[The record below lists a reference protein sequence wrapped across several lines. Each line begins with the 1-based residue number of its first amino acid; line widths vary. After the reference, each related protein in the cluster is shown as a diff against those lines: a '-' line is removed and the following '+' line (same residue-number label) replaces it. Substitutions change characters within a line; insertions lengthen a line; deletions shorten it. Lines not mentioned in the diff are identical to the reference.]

1 MKVVILNTSEHT
13 GGAAVAA
20 NRLLK
25 ALRKQGVEATM
36 LVRDKSSQ
44 DPNVHSINRTWFQQ
58 KVNLLRFLWERLVI
72 FLCNR
77 FSRSTLFQV
86 SIANTGTDLSQHP
99 LVQAADI
106 IHLHWI
112 NQGFLSLHDLQ
123 KLVALDKPIVWTMHD
138 MWPCTGICHHAYTC
152 QRFTSHCHACPFL
165 LSKHL
170 KDLAYRTFEQKRFIG
185 LSNIHL
191 VTVSHWLK
199 QLAQQSALTK
209 GLPTH
214 VIPNVIDT
222 YLFVPNSRLAAR
234 HQLNLPLNKKIIVM
248 GAARLNDPIK
258 GIEYLQEALTILTQT
273 EKECE
278 LLLFGGIKGDDS
290 FLRRF
295 PIPYYWLGL
304 IHEPSRITQLYA
316 AADVTIVP
324 SKYETFGQTIIEGMA
339 CGCPAVTFNNSGQT
353 DIITHQQDGYL
364 ANYQDSADL
373 ARGIEWVL
381 NHPEP
386 AKLRETCI
394 QKVKEHYSEEV
405 IAGKYLSLY
414 EQIKR

>member
-58 KVNLLRFLWERLVI
+58 KVNLLRFLWERFVI

-99 LVQAADI
+99 LVQAADV

-138 MWPCTGICHHAYTC
+138 MWPCTGICHHARDCEQFQQQCEGCFYLQSTHPDLSTQVFRAKSQLYRTAPMTFVGC
-152 QRFTSHCHACPFL
+152 SQWLTDRAHQSRLVIGKQVLSIPNPIDLQRFKPMERKAMRERWKLPLDKKLILFGALNVTNER
-165 LSKHL
+165 KG
-170 KDLAYRTFEQKRFIG
+170 LAYLIKALHILQPDHIALVVFGQVKSQVAERIPVA
-185 LSNIHL
+185 IHSL
-191 VTVSHWLK
+191 GYVSDEEK
-199 QLAQQSALTK
+199 VATIYNA
-209 GLPTH
+209 
-214 VIPNVIDT
+214 VD
-222 YLFVPNSRLAAR
+222 LFVTSSLEE
-234 HQLNLPLNKKIIVM
+234 NLPN
-248 GAARLNDPIK
+248 
-258 GIEYLQEALTILTQT
+258 TIM
-273 EKECE
+273 E
-278 LLLFGGIKGDDS
+278 S
-290 FLRRF
+290 
-295 PIPYYWLGL
+295 
-304 IHEPSRITQLYA
+304 
-316 AADVTIVP
+316 
-324 SKYETFGQTIIEGMA
+324 MA
-339 CGCPAVTFNNSGQT
+339 CGTPCVGFRTGGIPEMIDHLSN
-353 DIITHQQDGYL
+353 GYV

>member
-99 LVQAADI
+99 LVQAADV

-138 MWPCTGICHHAYTC
+138 MWPCTGICHHARDCEQFQQQCEGCFYLQSTHPDLSTQVFRAKSQLYRTAPMTFVGC
-152 QRFTSHCHACPFL
+152 SQWLTNRAYQSRLVLGKQVLSIPNPIDLQRFKPMERKAMRERWKLPLDKKLILFGALNVTNER
-165 LSKHL
+165 KG
-170 KDLAYRTFEQKRFIG
+170 LAYLIKALHILQPDHIALVVFGQVKSQVAERIPVA
-185 LSNIHL
+185 IHSL
-191 VTVSHWLK
+191 GYVSDEEK
-199 QLAQQSALTK
+199 VATIYNA
-209 GLPTH
+209 
-214 VIPNVIDT
+214 VD
-222 YLFVPNSRLAAR
+222 LFVTSSLEE
-234 HQLNLPLNKKIIVM
+234 NLPN
-248 GAARLNDPIK
+248 
-258 GIEYLQEALTILTQT
+258 TIM
-273 EKECE
+273 E
-278 LLLFGGIKGDDS
+278 S
-290 FLRRF
+290 
-295 PIPYYWLGL
+295 
-304 IHEPSRITQLYA
+304 
-316 AADVTIVP
+316 
-324 SKYETFGQTIIEGMA
+324 MA
-339 CGCPAVTFNNSGQT
+339 CGTPCVGFRTGGIPEMIDHLSN
-353 DIITHQQDGYL
+353 GYV

>member
-58 KVNLLRFLWERLVI
+58 KVNLLRFLWERFVI

-99 LVQAADI
+99 LVQAADV

-138 MWPCTGICHHAYTC
+138 MWPCTGICHHARDCEQFQQQCEGCFYLQSTHPDLSTEVFRAKSQLYRTAPMTFVGC
-152 QRFTSHCHACPFL
+152 SQWLTDRARQSRLVIGKQVLSIPNPIDLQRFKPMERKAMRERWKLPLDKKLILFGALNVTNER
-165 LSKHL
+165 KG
-170 KDLAYRTFEQKRFIG
+170 LAYLIKALHILQPDHIALVVFGQVKSQVAERIPVA
-185 LSNIHL
+185 IHSL
-191 VTVSHWLK
+191 GYVSDEEK
-199 QLAQQSALTK
+199 VATIYNA
-209 GLPTH
+209 
-214 VIPNVIDT
+214 VD
-222 YLFVPNSRLAAR
+222 LFVTSSLEE
-234 HQLNLPLNKKIIVM
+234 NLPN
-248 GAARLNDPIK
+248 
-258 GIEYLQEALTILTQT
+258 TIM
-273 EKECE
+273 E
-278 LLLFGGIKGDDS
+278 S
-290 FLRRF
+290 
-295 PIPYYWLGL
+295 
-304 IHEPSRITQLYA
+304 
-316 AADVTIVP
+316 
-324 SKYETFGQTIIEGMA
+324 MA
-339 CGCPAVTFNNSGQT
+339 CGTPCVGFRTGGIPEMIDHLSN
-353 DIITHQQDGYL
+353 GYV

>member
-99 LVQAADI
+99 LVQAADV

-138 MWPCTGICHHAYTC
+138 MWPCTGICHHARDCEQFQQQCEGCFYLQSIHPDLSTRVFRAKSQLYRTAPMTFVGC
-152 QRFTSHCHACPFL
+152 SQWLTDRAHQSRLVIGKQVLSIPNPIDLQRFKPMERKAMRERWKLPLDKKLILFGALNVTNER
-165 LSKHL
+165 KG
-170 KDLAYRTFEQKRFIG
+170 LAYLIKALHILQPDHIALVVFGQVKSQVAERIPVA
-185 LSNIHL
+185 IHSL
-191 VTVSHWLK
+191 GYVSDEEK
-199 QLAQQSALTK
+199 VATIYNA
-209 GLPTH
+209 
-214 VIPNVIDT
+214 VD
-222 YLFVPNSRLAAR
+222 LFVTSSLEE
-234 HQLNLPLNKKIIVM
+234 NLPN
-248 GAARLNDPIK
+248 
-258 GIEYLQEALTILTQT
+258 TIM
-273 EKECE
+273 E
-278 LLLFGGIKGDDS
+278 S
-290 FLRRF
+290 
-295 PIPYYWLGL
+295 
-304 IHEPSRITQLYA
+304 
-316 AADVTIVP
+316 
-324 SKYETFGQTIIEGMA
+324 MA
-339 CGCPAVTFNNSGQT
+339 CGTPCVGFRTGGIPEMIDHLSN
-353 DIITHQQDGYL
+353 GYV

-381 NHPEP
+381 NHQEP

>member
-25 ALRKQGVEATM
+25 ALRKQSVEAHM

-44 DPNVHSINRTWFQQ
+44 DPDVATVNRTWLQQ
-58 KVNLLRFLWERLVI
+58 KANLLRFLWERLVI
-72 FLCNR
+72 FLCNH
-77 FSRSTLFQV
+77 FSRTTLFQV

-99 LVQAADI
+99 LVQAADV

-123 KLVALDKPIVWTMHD
+123 KLVSLGKPIVWTMHD
-138 MWPCTGICHHAYTC
+138 MWPCTGICHHARECERFRQQCGQCFYLTSHQKDLSTRVFRSKNRIYQNAPLTFVGC
-152 QRFTSHCHACPFL
+152 SQWLTNRAKQSRLFIGKQILSIPNPIDLQRFKPMERKAM
-165 LSKHL
+165 
-170 KDLAYRTFEQKRFIG
+170 REQWKLPLDKKLILFGALNVTNERKG
-185 LSNIHL
+185 LSYLIKALHILSSDQIALVVFGQVKSQVAERIPVAIHSL
-191 VTVSHWLK
+191 GYVSDEEK
-199 QLAQQSALTK
+199 VATIYNA
-209 GLPTH
+209 
-214 VIPNVIDT
+214 VD
-222 YLFVPNSRLAAR
+222 LFVTSSLEE
-234 HQLNLPLNKKIIVM
+234 NLPN
-248 GAARLNDPIK
+248 
-258 GIEYLQEALTILTQT
+258 TIM
-273 EKECE
+273 E
-278 LLLFGGIKGDDS
+278 S
-290 FLRRF
+290 
-295 PIPYYWLGL
+295 
-304 IHEPSRITQLYA
+304 
-316 AADVTIVP
+316 
-324 SKYETFGQTIIEGMA
+324 MA
-339 CGCPAVTFNNSGQT
+339 CGTPCVGFNTGGIPEMIDHLSN
-353 DIITHQQDGYL
+353 GYV
-364 ANYQDSADL
+364 ARYQDSADL

>member
-99 LVQAADI
+99 LVQAADV

-138 MWPCTGICHHAYTC
+138 MWPCTGICHHARDC
-152 QRFTSHCHACPFL
+152 
-165 LSKHL
+165 
-170 KDLAYRTFEQKRFIG
+170 EQF
-185 LSNIHL
+185 
-191 VTVSHWLK
+191 
-199 QLAQQSALTK
+199 QQQCE
-209 GLPTH
+209 GCF
-214 VIPNVIDT
+214 
-222 YLFVPNSRLAAR
+222 YL
-234 HQLNLPLNKKIIVM
+234 
-248 GAARLNDPIK
+248 
-258 GIEYLQEALTILTQT
+258 
-273 EKECE
+273 
-278 LLLFGGIKGDDS
+278 
-290 FLRRF
+290 
-295 PIPYYWLGL
+295 
-304 IHEPSRITQLYA
+304 
-316 AADVTIVP
+316 
-324 SKYETFGQTIIEGMA
+324 
-339 CGCPAVTFNNSGQT
+339 
-353 DIITHQQDGYL
+353 
-364 ANYQDSADL
+364 
-373 ARGIEWVL
+373 
-381 NHPEP
+381 
-386 AKLRETCI
+386 
-394 QKVKEHYSEEV
+394 
-405 IAGKYLSLY
+405 
-414 EQIKR
+414 

>member
-1 MKVVILNTSEHT
+1 MKVVILDTSEHT
-13 GGAAVAA
+13 RGAAVAA

-58 KVNLLRFLWERLVI
+58 KVNLLRFLWERFVI

-99 LVQAADI
+99 LVQAADV

-138 MWPCTGICHHAYTC
+138 MWPCTGICHHARDCEQFQQQCEGCFYLQSTHPDLSTEVFRAKSQLYRTVPMTFVGC
-152 QRFTSHCHACPFL
+152 SQWLTDRARQSRLVIGKQVLSIPNPIDLQRFKPMERKAMRERWKLPLDKKLILFGALNVTNER
-165 LSKHL
+165 KG
-170 KDLAYRTFEQKRFIG
+170 LAYLIKALHILQPDHIALVVFGQVKSQVAERIPVA
-185 LSNIHL
+185 IHSL
-191 VTVSHWLK
+191 GYVSDEEK
-199 QLAQQSALTK
+199 VATIYNA
-209 GLPTH
+209 
-214 VIPNVIDT
+214 VD
-222 YLFVPNSRLAAR
+222 LFVTSSLEE
-234 HQLNLPLNKKIIVM
+234 NLPN
-248 GAARLNDPIK
+248 
-258 GIEYLQEALTILTQT
+258 TIM
-273 EKECE
+273 E
-278 LLLFGGIKGDDS
+278 S
-290 FLRRF
+290 
-295 PIPYYWLGL
+295 
-304 IHEPSRITQLYA
+304 
-316 AADVTIVP
+316 
-324 SKYETFGQTIIEGMA
+324 MA
-339 CGCPAVTFNNSGQT
+339 CGTPCVGFRTGGIPEMIDHLSN
-353 DIITHQQDGYL
+353 GYV

>member
-99 LVQAADI
+99 LVQAADV

-138 MWPCTGICHHAYTC
+138 MWPCTGICHHARDCEQFQQQCEGCFYLQSTHPDLSTQVFRAKSQLYRTAPMTFVGC
-152 QRFTSHCHACPFL
+152 SQWLTNRAHQSRLVIGKQVLSIPNPIDLQRFKPLERKAMRERWKLPLDKKLILFGALNVTNER
-165 LSKHL
+165 KG
-170 KDLAYRTFEQKRFIG
+170 LAYLIKALHILQPDHIALVVFGQVKSQVAERIPVA
-185 LSNIHL
+185 IHSL
-191 VTVSHWLK
+191 GYVLDEEKVATIYNAV
-199 QLAQQSALTK
+199 
-209 GLPTH
+209 
-214 VIPNVIDT
+214 D
-222 YLFVPNSRLAAR
+222 LFVTSSLEE
-234 HQLNLPLNKKIIVM
+234 NLPN
-248 GAARLNDPIK
+248 
-258 GIEYLQEALTILTQT
+258 TIM
-273 EKECE
+273 E
-278 LLLFGGIKGDDS
+278 S
-290 FLRRF
+290 
-295 PIPYYWLGL
+295 
-304 IHEPSRITQLYA
+304 
-316 AADVTIVP
+316 
-324 SKYETFGQTIIEGMA
+324 MA
-339 CGCPAVTFNNSGQT
+339 CGTPCVGFRTGGIPEMIDHLSN
-353 DIITHQQDGYL
+353 GYVD
-364 ANYQDSADL
+364 NYQDSADL

>member
-99 LVQAADI
+99 LVQAADV

-138 MWPCTGICHHAYTC
+138 MWPCTGICHHARDCEQFQQQCEGCFYLQSTHLDLSTKVFRTKSQLYRTAPMTFVGC
-152 QRFTSHCHACPFL
+152 SQWLTDRAHQSRLVIGKQVLSIPNPIDLQRFKPMERKAMRERWKLPLDKKLILFGALNVTNER
-165 LSKHL
+165 KG
-170 KDLAYRTFEQKRFIG
+170 LAYLIKALHILQPDHIALVVFGQVKSQVAERIPVA
-185 LSNIHL
+185 IHSL
-191 VTVSHWLK
+191 GYVSDEEK
-199 QLAQQSALTK
+199 VATIYNA
-209 GLPTH
+209 
-214 VIPNVIDT
+214 VD
-222 YLFVPNSRLAAR
+222 LFVTSSLEE
-234 HQLNLPLNKKIIVM
+234 NLPN
-248 GAARLNDPIK
+248 
-258 GIEYLQEALTILTQT
+258 TIM
-273 EKECE
+273 E
-278 LLLFGGIKGDDS
+278 S
-290 FLRRF
+290 
-295 PIPYYWLGL
+295 
-304 IHEPSRITQLYA
+304 
-316 AADVTIVP
+316 
-324 SKYETFGQTIIEGMA
+324 MA
-339 CGCPAVTFNNSGQT
+339 CGTPCVGFRTGGIPEMIDHLSN
-353 DIITHQQDGYL
+353 GYV